1 MIFTFILPYEQNIN
15 NNENSLYI
23 FLRLHTQ
30 YILTLNNSNPKITFQ
45 VIFLKFKAFQDLEN
59 SFFLFKAIQGFSRHV
74 TCANPDFDQSSFS
87 LV

>member
-30 YILTLNNSNPKITFQ
+30 YILTLNNSNPKIIFQ
-45 VIFLKFKAFQDLEN
+45 VIFLKFKAFQVLEN
-59 SFFLFKAIQGFSRHV
+59 CFFYSRLSKGFQGMSHV
-74 TCANPDFDQSSFS
+74 RTLILINLHS
-87 LV
+87 L